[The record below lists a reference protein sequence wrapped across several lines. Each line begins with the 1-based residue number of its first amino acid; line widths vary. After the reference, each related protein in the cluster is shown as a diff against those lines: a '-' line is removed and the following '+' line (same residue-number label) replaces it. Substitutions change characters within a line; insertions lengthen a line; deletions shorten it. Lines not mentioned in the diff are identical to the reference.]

1 MIKTIYK
8 NTNGNLPL
16 VFLLGYFIIQASF
29 KVAIKENPMK
39 LPAPTSSVKDLANLA
54 VESIDFIINEFKKDW
69 QTLATKYN
77 FALNDYYE
85 SKLISVS
92 KVKPIF
98 SPESVDLKD
107 IYVPQN
113 FSFSGNIY
121 DFFQIH
127 NFIKNNKKV
136 ILLGTAGAG
145 KSCFLKYYFYESL
158 RQKSFFPL
166 FYELRKVDETQSSL
180 MDSLHMDIARFNEK
194 FTKENLDFI
203 LKRKNTLLLLDGF
216 DEISFEKKQDYFK
229 QIMDI
234 AEKYPELNILL
245 SSRVEQGRFQEWNL
259 FNVINLESLT
269 LEQACKVVKKLNY
282 DSEVKERFLSA
293 LQKNLYNKHRDF
305 ASNPLLLTIM
315 LFTYEQNGEIPEK
328 MHIFYE
334 QAYQTLFNKHD
345 SYKQGFVRK
354 SLTNLDMQ
362 QFKVVF
368 SLFCLTTYHKQL
380 FEFSESDFNER
391 LEKCLGQIPNQQV
404 SAENLKKELL
414 SNVPLM
420 VQDGLHFCFAHRS
433 FQEYFSACYL
443 IHNQNLSSEIYDTI
457 GKRLESDNVLSM
469 TFDMN
474 QRLLEEKWILP
485 KIQKILSEIKNDSS
499 VDGRFKNMLSF
510 YEGFHI
516 IEISKN
522 NLQTILIKSE
532 SSNIDFLHFLSS
544 KYNIDTQNEINEILS
559 INTNANTIHAE
570 YGNFID
576 FNKLNK
582 AQQRWLIQLN
592 VDALAIYFINILRE
606 LEQQI
611 KNSLS
616 DSQNDLDELLFR

>member
-1 MIKTIYK
+1 
-8 NTNGNLPL
+8 
-16 VFLLGYFIIQASF
+16 
-29 KVAIKENPMK
+29 MK
-39 LPAPTSSVKDLANLA
+39 LPAPTSSVKDLADLA
-54 VESIDFIINEFKKDW
+54 VGSFDFIINGLKKDW
-69 QTLATKYN
+69 QSFATKYN

-98 SPESVDLKD
+98 SPESVNLKD

-113 FSFSGNIY
+113 FTFGDDDC
-121 DFFQIH
+121 DFFDISQ
-127 NFIKNNKKV
+127 FINTHKKV

-166 FYELRKVDETQSSL
+166 FYELRKLDETQSDL
-180 MDSLHMDIARFNEK
+180 IESLHIDIARFNDK
-194 FTKENLDFI
+194 FTKENLDFF
-203 LKRKNTLLLLDGF
+203 LKRNNTLLLLDGF
-216 DEISFEKKQDYFK
+216 DEISFEKKQVYFK
-229 QIMDI
+229 EIMNI
-234 AEKYPELNILL
+234 AEKYPNLNIIL
-245 SSRVEQGRFQEWNL
+245 SSRVEQGGFQEWNL
-259 FNVINLESLT
+259 FNIAKIKPLN
-269 LEQACKVVKKLNY
+269 LEQACKMIEKLNY
-282 DSEVKERFLSA
+282 DSEVKERFLST
-293 LQKNLYNKHRDF
+293 LQENLYDKHQNF

-334 QAYQTLFNKHD
+334 QAYQALFNKHD

-380 FEFSESDFNER
+380 FNFNESDFNER
-391 LEKCLGQIPNQQV
+391 LEKCLRQTQNQQV

-443 IHNQNLSSEIYDTI
+443 IHNQNLSFEIFDTI
-457 GKRLESDNVLSM
+457 GKRLRIDNVLSM

-485 KIQKILSEIKNDSS
+485 KIQTILSEIKDDSS
-499 VDGRFKNMLSF
+499 IDSRFKNMLIF
-510 YEGFHI
+510 YD
-516 IEISKN
+516 S
-522 NLQTILIKSE
+522 ILIDGEKDNFKLLIAMSD
-532 SSNIDFLHFLSS
+532 NRNFIDFLHK
-544 KYNIDTQNEINEILS
+544 KYDLNEKPALTLKENLKILKE
-559 INTNANTIHAE
+559 E
-570 YGNFID
+570 YD
-576 FNKLNK
+576 
-582 AQQRWLIQLN
+582 
-592 VDALAIYFINILRE
+592 DAIYFDYMDDYEQDRLIELNCDEIAIYYINTLRE

-616 DSQNDLDELLFR
+616 DSQNDLDELLFG

>member
-1 MIKTIYK
+1 MT
-8 NTNGNLPL
+8 LP
-16 VFLLGYFIIQASF
+16 
-29 KVAIKENPMK
+29 ET
-39 LPAPTSSVKDLANLA
+39 TSSLKELKEIA
-54 VESIDFIINEFKKDW
+54 VASIDFIIKEFKKDC
-69 QTLATKYN
+69 QDFATKYN

-121 DFFQIH
+121 DFYKIH
-127 NFIKNNKKV
+127 NFIKENKKV

-259 FNVINLESLT
+259 FNIINLESLT
-269 LEQACKVVKKLNY
+269 LEQACKVVEKLNY

-293 LQKNLYNKHRDF
+293 LQENLYNKHRGF

-315 LFTYEQNGEIPEK
+315 LFTHEQNGEIPEK
-328 MHIFYE
+328 RHIFYE
-334 QAYQTLFNKHD
+334 QAYQALFNKHD

-391 LEKCLGQIPNQQV
+391 LEKCLRQTQNQQV

-443 IHNQNLSSEIYDTI
+443 VHNQDLPYEVFDAMA
-457 GKRLESDNVLSM
+457 KRLFVDNVLSM
-469 TFDMN
+469 TFDIN
-474 QRLLEEKWILP
+474 QRLLEKKWILP
-485 KIQKILSEIKNDSS
+485 KIRKILSEIKDDSS
-499 VDGRFKNMLSF
+499 IDSRFKNMLIF
-510 YEGFHI
+510 YDSIFIDDREKDNF
-516 IEISKN
+516 KP
-522 NLQTILIKSE
+522 LITMSD
-532 SSNIDFLHFLSS
+532 NRNFIDFLHE
-544 KYNIDTQNEINEILS
+544 KYD
-559 INTNANTIHAE
+559 
-570 YGNFID
+570 
-576 FNKLNK
+576 LNK
-582 AQQRWLIQLN
+582 KP
-592 VDALAIYFINILRE
+592 ALTLKENLKILKEEYNDAIYFDYMDDYEQDRLIELNCDEIAIYYINTLRE

-616 DSQNDLDELLFR
+616 DSQNDLDELLFG